1 MMEDKIRKEELM
13 RETKAF
19 AELRRHVELRSLL
32 ETIQRN
38 TAVCVVMGVILA
50 VLLAA
55 IIWELMVL

>member
-1 MMEDKIRKEELM
+1 MEEMIRKEALM
-13 RETKAF
+13 RETRTF

-38 TAVCVVMGVILA
+38 TAVCVIMGVILA

-55 IIWELMVL
+55 IVWELMVL